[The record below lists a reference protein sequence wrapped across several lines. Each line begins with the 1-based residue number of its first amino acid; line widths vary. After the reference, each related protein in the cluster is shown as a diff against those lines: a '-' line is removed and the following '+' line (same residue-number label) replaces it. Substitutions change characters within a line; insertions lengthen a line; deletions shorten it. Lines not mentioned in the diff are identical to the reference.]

1 MATRWICL
9 GVVGKAHGLAGAF
22 FVSSRE
28 EALPTT
34 LHDVV
39 VGDRPE
45 TGKAFKVLRHQVQSG
60 RPLLQ
65 VEEISTREAVD
76 PFKGQPIWCRRE
88 QLGLKSGEY
97 CWADLIGKKV
107 VDVNDVLIGTI
118 TDVANH
124 GASDFV
130 NIVEDSRGELPVP
143 FVDAYFDL
151 NFDPES
157 DVIKMIVTADTFD
170 EAWQP

>member
-1 MATRWICL
+1 M

-28 EALPTT
+28 EPLPPD
-34 LHDVV
+34 LKEVV
-39 VGDRPE
+39 VGERPE
-45 TGKAFKVLRHQVQSG
+45 AGRRFKVARQQLQSG

-65 VEEISTREAVD
+65 VEEITAREAVD
-76 PFKGQPIWCRRE
+76 PFKGQQIWCRRD
-88 QLGLKSGEY
+88 QLGLKPGEY

-107 VDVNDVLIGTI
+107 VDVDGIAVGVIR
-118 TDVANH
+118 DVANH

-130 NIVEDSRGELPVP
+130 NIVDETRGELPVP
-143 FVDAYFDL
+143 FVGMYFDM
-151 NFDPES
+151 NFDPEGE
-157 DVIKMIVTADTFD
+157 VVTMTVPLAIFE

>member
-1 MATRWICL
+1 MSSRWICL

-28 EALPTT
+28 ESLPVT
-34 LHDVV
+34 LKDVV
-39 VGDRPE
+39 VGERPE
-45 TGKAFKVLRHQVQSG
+45 TGRSFKVLRCHMQGG
-60 RPLLQ
+60 RPVLQ
-65 VEEISTREAVD
+65 VAEITVREAVD
-76 PFKGQPIWCRRE
+76 PFKRQQIWCRRE
-88 QLGLKSGEY
+88 QLGLKPGEY

-107 VDVNDVLIGTI
+107 VDVNDVFIGTI
-118 TDVANH
+118 NDVANH

-130 NIVEDSRGELPVP
+130 NIVHETRGELPVP
-143 FVDAYFDL
+143 FVDVYFDL

-170 EAWQP
+170 EAWQS